1 MKDIAHHLKHI
12 QKKVIRET
20 RQEQSKDPLL
30 NQEAAVLKPAAKEN
44 FATIRSR

>member
-20 RQEQSKDPLL
+20 RQEQSKAPLL
-30 NQEAAVLKPAAKEN
+30 NQEATVQKASAKEN
-44 FATIRSR
+44 LATTRSR